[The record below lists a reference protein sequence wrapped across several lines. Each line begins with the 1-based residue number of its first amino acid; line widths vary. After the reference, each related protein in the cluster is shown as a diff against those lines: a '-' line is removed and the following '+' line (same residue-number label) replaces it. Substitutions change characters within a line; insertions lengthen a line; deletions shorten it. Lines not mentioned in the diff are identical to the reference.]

1 MGCVGNGG
9 LRRGRGGWGGAGGA
23 GGRRR
28 VVVGRVACEEVERGE
43 GVRVGVEGRE
53 GRGGVQTVVVV
64 VVLMGVVLERD
75 QDPARG

>member
-1 MGCVGNGG
+1 M
-9 LRRGRGGWGGAGGA
+9 
-23 GGRRR
+23 
-28 VVVGRVACEEVERGE
+28 ACEEVERGE